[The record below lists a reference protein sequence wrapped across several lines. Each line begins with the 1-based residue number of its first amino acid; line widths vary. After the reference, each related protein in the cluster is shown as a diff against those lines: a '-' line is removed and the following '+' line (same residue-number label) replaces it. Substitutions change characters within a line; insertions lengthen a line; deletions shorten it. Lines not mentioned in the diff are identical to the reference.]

1 MLRRGSFGRVA
12 LLVVGLALY
21 VLGSGCTRALADEPY
36 RALRAA
42 LYHMKEAKEEIKDER
57 FSRHRERVE
66 KDLREAIRE
75 IERALGEAKV
85 EVKYE
90 PARGWDEKY
99 KSFKN
104 LRQAMAELELAKE
117 ELRKEKGDW
126 ARRKELM
133 GAIEDARTHLKDAFE
148 EIK

>member
-1 MLRRGSFGRVA
+1 MLHRGRFGKVA
-12 LLVVGLALY
+12 LIVVGVTLSL
-21 VLGSGCTRALADEPY
+21 LSSGFAQADEPF

-42 LYHMKEAKEEIKDER
+42 LYHMKEAKEEVRDER

-66 KDLREAIRE
+66 KDLREATRE
-75 IERALGEAKV
+75 IEKALGEAKV

-99 KSFKN
+99 KTFRN
-104 LRQAMAELELAKE
+104 LRQALAELELAKE
-117 ELRKEKGDW
+117 EIRKEKGDW

-133 GAIEDARTHLKDAFE
+133 ETIEDARAHLKDAFE

>member
-1 MLRRGSFGRVA
+1 MLHRGAFGKAALVVMGVA
-12 LLVVGLALY
+12 LYLF
-21 VLGSGCTRALADEPY
+21 SGGVARADEPY

-42 LYHMKEAKEEIKDER
+42 LYHMKEAKEEIRDER

-66 KDLREAIRE
+66 RDLREATRE
-75 IERALGEAKV
+75 IERGLGEAKV

-99 KSFKN
+99 KTFKN
-104 LRQAMAELELAKE
+104 LRQALAELDLAKE
-117 ELRKEKGDW
+117 EIRKEKGDW
-126 ARRKELM
+126 ARRKELKE
-133 GAIEDARTHLKDAFE
+133 AIEDAHAHLKDALD